1 MALNGPFVGQFAGTP
16 NRTQAQLAQGFL
28 QGLVWVGDESLCP
41 PDGLLECVNLD
52 VDESGALVPRK
63 PWTTPGQQAFDAV
76 PYWQPLNAGAWHQRV
91 KSYMWQAT
99 PLSQNATSCRIMIY
113 GGMNED
119 GDAPMGWLKYSDD
132 ESFVNVSGRA
142 GADATPWNWRL
153 YISPGV
159 TNNAQQPVKLDDE
172 AGIDAE
178 SGVVLGTRLLVAH
191 NGYNDDYSN
200 PTTGRFVVADT
211 VATHMGYVFGGCVRE
226 TGDTILYNRLR
237 WSHPN
242 QPESWHSKDYIDE
255 YRGGERITCVRSFE
269 DHLVVFK
276 DQSIWA
282 LHGYDS
288 TSWEW
293 KNVTMDFGVASPMAV
308 IDGGGYLWFV
318 NEQGVFRYS
327 FDGIEKVSYKID
339 ALFNGG
345 LQPFLVNPYTSSD
358 ENMQLADEYWSGLNG
373 TSGLDGASGLRPDRR
388 YVLSWVNGRLWLST
402 GWKVGLHGRTDA
414 SGTGPNHNP
423 YPCVWVYNPKLDTW
437 TVYHD
442 GEGGVGRVV
451 WLRNTTWVS
460 QGAGDPGQGD
470 RYVAFRSRVPILRI
484 VEDPTL
490 VRRDS
495 HPGGAPTFW
504 ARTAWF
510 YAGNPSL
517 SKRWRRA
524 DVLMGSQAAQIA
536 YGVCHGLRSRIV
548 RRGHV
553 RSPNLSAAGAVDMGV
568 SRTAQLGNASA
579 VSLLFR
585 ARDAGFVQDIHQ
597 GSQFRL
603 AQIIFKFV
611 ARRLK

>member
-1 MALNGPFVGQFAGTP
+1 QTYALPI
-16 NRTQAQLAQGFL
+16 
-28 QGLVWVGDESLCP
+28 C
-41 PDGLLECVNLD
+41 
-52 VDESGALVPRK
+52 
-63 PWTTPGQQAFDAV
+63 
-76 PYWQPLNAGAWHQRV
+76 
-91 KSYMWQAT
+91 
-99 PLSQNATSCRIMIY
+99 
-113 GGMNED
+113 
-119 GDAPMGWLKYSDD
+119 
-132 ESFVNVSGRA
+132 
-142 GADATPWNWRL
+142 
-153 YISPGV
+153 
-159 TNNAQQPVKLDDE
+159 
-172 AGIDAE
+172 
-178 SGVVLGTRLLVAH
+178 
-191 NGYNDDYSN
+191 
-200 PTTGRFVVADT
+200 
-211 VATHMGYVFGGCVRE
+211 
-226 TGDTILYNRLR
+226 
-237 WSHPN
+237 
-242 QPESWHSKDYIDE
+242 
-255 YRGGERITCVRSFE
+255 
-269 DHLVVFK
+269 
-276 DQSIWA
+276 
-282 LHGYDS
+282 
-288 TSWEW
+288 
-293 KNVTMDFGVASPMAV
+293 
-308 IDGGGYLWFV
+308 
-318 NEQGVFRYS
+318 
-327 FDGIEKVSYKID
+327 
-339 ALFNGG
+339 
-345 LQPFLVNPYTSSD
+345 
-358 ENMQLADEYWSGLNG
+358 
-373 TSGLDGASGLRPDRR
+373 R

-423 YPCVWVYNPKLDTW
+423 YPCVCAYNPKLDTW